1 MADFSVSTLER
12 EMDMKN
18 MKKICFLINS
28 MRGGGAERVLS
39 VLLENLSRF
48 DRKLFLIV
56 LEDKFDY
63 KIPSDIKIIKLFSNL
78 QSNFKK
84 FFGIFLGTIKLK
96 KIIKNNQID
105 IVMSFLER
113 SNYINILA
121 KILLSP
127 HKVYINERCN
137 PSECYSDKSLKSF
150 FNLFLVK
157 KLYRRTD
164 SIVVNSFG
172 IKETLVKNFS
182 INPKRI
188 KVIYNLID
196 IEKIQ
201 DLSQASLAENYQKI
215 FQSPVVINIGGLIKE
230 KGQEHLIKV
239 FEKVKKNIPEAKLLI
254 LGEGELESYLKNLTR
269 KLSLENDVLFLGW
282 QENPFK
288 FLAQA
293 KIFVLSSLSEGFP
306 NVLVEAMVC
315 RTPVISTTCQ
325 SGSNEIIEN
334 KKNGLL
340 VSVGD
345 EKNLT
350 KAILQLLNNSSLAK
364 KLSQEGEKR
373 AKDFSV
379 KNIIDKYEGLL

>member
-1 MADFSVSTLER
+1 MT
-12 EMDMKN
+12 
-18 MKKICFLINS
+18 KICFLINS
-28 MRGGGAERVLS
+28 IKGGGAERVVS
-39 VLLENLSRF
+39 ILLKNLSRN
-48 DRKLFLIV
+48 DREFFLIV
-56 LEDKFDY
+56 LEDKFNY
-63 KIPSDIKIIKLFSNL
+63 EIPKDIKVIKFPPNL
-78 QSNFKK
+78 EGNFKK
-84 FFGIFLGTIKLK
+84 FLGIFLGTIKLK

-127 HKVYINERCN
+127 HKVYVNERCN

-150 FNLFLVK
+150 FNLFLIK
-157 KLYRRTD
+157 KLYKRAD
-164 SIVVNSFG
+164 LIIVNSFG
-172 IKETLVKNFS
+172 VKETLIKNFS
-182 INPKRI
+182 INPKGI

-201 DLSQASLAENYQKI
+201 DLSQAPLAENYQKI

-254 LGEGELESYLKNLTR
+254 LGEGELKDYLKNLTR

-282 QENPFK
+282 QKNPFK

-293 KIFVLSSLSEGFP
+293 KVFVLSSLTEGFP
-306 NVLVEAMVC
+306 NALVETMVC

-334 KKNGLL
+334 RKNGLL
-340 VSVGD
+340 VPVGD

-379 KNIIDKYEGLL
+379 ENIIDKYEELL

>member
-1 MADFSVSTLER
+1 MT
-12 EMDMKN
+12 
-18 MKKICFLINS
+18 KICFLINS
-28 MRGGGAERVLS
+28 MRGGGAERVVS
-39 VLLENLSRF
+39 ILLENLSRT
-48 DRKLFLIV
+48 DREFFLIV
-56 LEDKFDY
+56 LEDKFNY
-63 KIPSDIKIIKLFSNL
+63 KIPNDVKIIKIFSSL
-78 QSNFKK
+78 QNNFKI

-105 IVMSFLER
+105 VVMSFLER

-127 HKVYINERCN
+127 HKAYINERCN
-137 PSECYSDKSLKSF
+137 PSECYSDKSLKSL
-150 FNLFLVK
+150 FNLFSIK
-157 KLYRRTD
+157 RLYNKAD
-164 SIVVNSFG
+164 LIIVNSFG
-172 IKETLVKNFS
+172 VKKTLVKDFS
-182 INPKRI
+182 IDSKGI
-188 KVIYNLID
+188 KVIYNPID

-201 DLSQASLAENYQKI
+201 DLSQAPLAENYQKI
-215 FQSPVVINIGGLIKE
+215 FQSPVVINIGGFIKE

-239 FEKVKKNIPEAKLLI
+239 FKEVKKKLPEVKLLI
-254 LGEGELESYLKNLTR
+254 LGEGELENFLKSLTK
-269 KLSLENDVLFLGW
+269 KLYLENDVLFLGW
-282 QENPFK
+282 QENPFN

-293 KIFVLSSLSEGFP
+293 KVFVLSSLSEGFP

-340 VSVGD
+340 VPVGD

-350 KAILQLLNNSSLAK
+350 KTILQLLNNSSLVK

-379 KNIIDKYEGLL
+379 KNIIDKYEELL